1 MIFLVAD
8 GEYVSP
14 ITKTSKIFLITVVN
28 FHRYGNNPRTEIGGN
43 SHAEI

>member
-8 GEYVSP
+8 GEYFSP
-14 ITKTSKIFLITVVN
+14 ITKTSKKIWITVVN
-28 FHRYGNNPRTEIGGN
+28 FHQYGNNPRKEIGGN